1 MSTPNKRQ
9 ATDFE
14 SEEYDE
20 LSDSSESKSTKASA
34 KKKRYDQKVKK
45 IWFSNPKYSQFSELT
60 EYIVMCNRCKTQV
73 DIKTGGLTALRQ
85 HSNTS

>member
-60 EYIVMCNRCKTQV
+60 EYIVMCNTWHVLFSMYLRCH
-73 DIKTGGLTALRQ
+73 LEQ
-85 HSNTS
+85 HQ